1 MDIIIYAAAVLA
13 SVIAGIAIYG
23 ALRTHPP
30 SRKLPV
36 QGQQFPPGFLW
47 ATGEDAYQHE
57 GGNLNNDWAR
67 WELLNPSPIENGD
80 VCGRSVDFYNRYE
93 GDFELAQRD
102 GQNAHRIGIEW
113 SRLEPQQGIYDLNAW
128 QHYEVMLGSLKRK
141 GFTVFLNIWHF
152 TLPLWA
158 AEMGGWENTA
168 VMERWEA
175 LVRECAVRFAKYVD
189 YWSTMIDSQIYALS
203 GYGLGDIPPNKKDL
217 ELAVKIYRTLIYA
230 HARAYHII
238 KEHGAVEDNGVRK
251 VPRVGIIYF
260 FFRYQPKGFFMDRVI
275 VGQTDRIFNWNF
287 LDAVHNGI
295 IDINILMGPSVRES
309 NSMLKGTLDWIG
321 VNYYTRE
328 ILSFNPLKP
337 GMVGRTSYSAYPVTD
352 MGWEIFPEGIYYICR
367 EVARRYVNVPIMI
380 AESGLA
386 DARDDRRPGFIL
398 DHLAWV
404 HRLIEEGCPIFGF
417 TYWSLTDNWEWARGF
432 GPKFGLYRVNM
443 ETLERSETASARL
456 YRFIAQHNRL
466 PQTRE
471 VKELLPG

>member
-1 MDIIIYAAAVLA
+1 MYFVFITIGIVVV
-13 SVIAGIAIYG
+13 VIAGIAIFG
-23 ALRTHPP
+23 SLRIHPP

-36 QGQQFPPGFLW
+36 QGQEFPAGFLW

-67 WELLNPSPIENGD
+67 WEAQKPSPIENGD

-93 GDFELAQRD
+93 SDFELAKRD

-113 SRLEPQQGIYDLNAW
+113 SRVESTLGTYNEEAW
-128 QHYEVMLGSLKRK
+128 RHYEAMLVSLKDK
-141 GFTVFLNIWHF
+141 GFTVFFNIWHF

-158 AEMGGWENTA
+158 VDMGGWENDT

-175 LVRECAVRFAKYVD
+175 FVRECALRFGKYVD

-217 ELAVKIYRTLIYA
+217 ALAVQIYRTLIHA
-230 HARAYHII
+230 HAKAYHII
-238 KEHGAVEDNGVRK
+238 KEYGAVEENGALK
-251 VPRVGIIYF
+251 VPKVGIIYF
-260 FFRYQPKGFFMDRVI
+260 FFHYQPKGFFMDRVV

-287 LDAVHNGI
+287 LDAIHNGV
-295 IDINILMGPSVRES
+295 IDINILLGPSVRES
-309 NSMLKGTLDWIG
+309 DDTLKGTLDWIG

-337 GMVGRTSYSAYPVTD
+337 GMINRTSYSKYPVTD
-352 MGWEIFPEGIYYICR
+352 MGWEIYPEGMYHICKT
-367 EVARRYVNVPIMI
+367 VARRYKNIPIII

-386 DARDDRRPGFIL
+386 DAKDDRRPAFIL

-404 HRLIEEGCPIFGF
+404 HRLIGEGCPIFGF
-417 TYWSLTDNWEWARGF
+417 TYWSLTDNWEWAKGF
-432 GPKFGLYRVNM
+432 GPKFGLYRVKM
-443 ETLERSETASARL
+443 DTLERTETASARL

-466 PQTRE
+466 PE
-471 VKELLPG
+471 AGELKSLLPG